1 MSAEGRLEH
10 SYLKL
15 CECFLCVY
23 KSSDAGVLQNRCK
36 NEHMR
41 KSVTVWN
48 SDWGNTKQLK
58 KVWEWGE
65 KTQDIIHQRSPSQ
78 QEKWKQPEWHSTILP
93 ASEKALGTSA
103 QPLLKDLQHQ
113 HLTLKT
119 AYLSP
124 EWLYRSNDKKCTHR
138 PGRASKCFTSL
149 IYNDHNP
156 ACEATNMEILELWL
170 WKLPATLADVM
181 SSFSFTLTCCCT
193 LLSLQANRPC
203 KVLVIKIP
211 IQCVR
216 VCYSTETRPEHSLSR
231 SVQRTNAAFARTCCS
246 EQS

>member
-23 KSSDAGVLQNRCK
+23 ESSDAGVLQNRCK

-124 EWLYRSNDKKCTHR
+124 EWLYRSYDKKCTHR
-138 PGRASKCFTSL
+138 LGRASKCFTSWSTMIIIQHVKL
-149 IYNDHNP
+149 QIWRFWSFD
-156 ACEATNMEILELWL
+156 CESFQLHLLMLCHLSV
-170 WKLPATLADVM
+170 LP
-181 SSFSFTLTCCCT
+181 SRGCT

-231 SVQRTNAAFARTCCS
+231 SVQRTNAAFAGTCCS